1 MVDDA
6 VKRVFALSRQDI
18 YFMIIIVMLGINMAF
33 NFSLVEP
40 VRNIQEAIKE
50 KQERDIVPLLE
61 DLRDSHKNN
70 SSEPMYTNS
79 TK

>member
-18 YFMIIIVMLGINMAF
+18 YFMIIILMLAVNMAF

-40 VRNIQEAIKE
+40 IRNLQEAIRAEQEKE
-50 KQERDIVPLLE
+50 IRPLLE
-61 DLRDSHKNN
+61 DLRDAHN
-70 SSEPMYTNS
+70 SSGQ
-79 TK
+79 